1 LRELTPLK
9 TRPTDRTEV
18 AALAADFDA
27 LGLVVEGIERVGEG
41 LGDVVL
47 ARVLEIAAIPKAD
60 RIRRVVVDAGGAEP
74 VEVVCGAW
82 NFEVGDVVPF
92 ARVGTVLPGEFR
104 IEQRKMRGVVS
115 NGMLCSGRELRL
127 SDDHEGILVL
137 GRVGGYASGEAG
149 AGGLGGAGATGQ
161 AGVANLELGSP
172 LADYLGAGFEP
183 DVVFDLAIEG
193 NRPDC
198 LCMAGIARDIAAR
211 VGLPLSLPD
220 PVVEEGTEPASAY
233 ATVEVLAP
241 ELCHRLTAK
250 VLLGLT
256 SVASP
261 TLIQRRLT
269 LAGMRPIDSIV
280 DASNYVM
287 LELGQPTHPY
297 DLDRLAGRGLRVR
310 AARTGE
316 EVVTLDGATRVLGTR
331 SAKLDNPLAASDC
344 LICDA
349 EDRPVG
355 IGGVM
360 GGQSSEITSEVSR
373 VLLEVAWFLPVAVAR
388 TARWVG
394 LRSEASVRFERGV
407 DPEGIERAGLRFCE
421 LVVSAARAAGVA
433 PPVIACGLLDA
444 NPEPYVPRQIRVRAE
459 RVGALLGTKVRDE
472 QIAQLLQPLGFVA
485 SKLGSSPGKPA
496 GVAEA
501 AGAVGNVVA
510 SEAGATVGDVD
521 GGVLEVEVPSF
532 RPDVRREVDVA
543 EEVAR
548 RLGYQELPAT
558 DRRSPFVGRLSELQG
573 LRRRLKRILAGLG
586 AHEAWTM
593 SIVDPRDQR
602 RGGVTTP
609 LVPLLNPM
617 VAEESV
623 LRGDLLPGLLAA
635 ARHNA
640 GHRQPWI
647 RLFEIGDVFALP
659 SHPSAPR
666 AESAGSNGAGQSG
679 KSGESGTS
687 GESSESRKSGGAADD
702 WAELPEERE
711 LVALLLAGA
720 DDDAAVAVNA
730 WHVIADALRLDS
742 VELRAT
748 KRSGLHPARTAEL
761 AVAERVIGVVGE
773 VDPLTIEAF
782 ELPHER
788 VGWLELDLGLLAVA
802 PRRSLI
808 AGPVSRFPSSDV
820 DLAFIV
826 PDSIPAAEI
835 ESTLRQAAGGLCET
849 VELFDV
855 YRGAGVSEGS
865 RSLAYRLRFC
875 ALDRTLTDAE
885 VAELRAS
892 CIAAVETKYHAT
904 LRS

>member
-1 LRELTPLK
+1 MRVPLSWLRELTPLE

-18 AALAADFDA
+18 AALAADLDA

-41 LGDVVL
+41 LGEVVL

-60 RIRRVVVDAGGAEP
+60 RIRRVVVDAGGPDP

-92 ARVGTVLPGEFR
+92 APVGAVLPGEFR
-104 IEQRKMRGVVS
+104 IEQRRLRGVVS

-127 SDDHEGILVL
+127 SEDHEGILVL
-137 GRVGGYASGEAG
+137 GRGEGDDPGEAG
-149 AGGLGGAGATGQ
+149 AAGPTSAPGRS
-161 AGVANLELGSP
+161 AAASLELGSP
-172 LADYLGAGFEP
+172 LADHLGAGFEP

-211 VGLPLSLPD
+211 IGLPLVLPE
-220 PVVEEGTEPASAY
+220 PVVEEGSEPASTFANL
-233 ATVEVLAP
+233 EVLAP

-250 VLLGLT
+250 VLLGVA

-261 TLIQRRLT
+261 PLIQRRLT
-269 LAGMRPIDSIV
+269 LAGMRPIDSVV

-297 DLDRLAGRGLRVR
+297 DLDRLAGHGLRVR
-310 AARTGE
+310 AARAGE
-316 EVVTLDGATRVLGTR
+316 EIVTLDGVTRVLGTR
-331 SAKLDNPLAASDC
+331 PAKVDDPLAASDC

-407 DPEGIERAGLRFCE
+407 DPEGMERAGLRFCE
-421 LVVSAARAAGVA
+421 LVVAAARAAGVP
-433 PPVIACGLLDA
+433 PPVVASGLLDA
-444 NPEPYVPRQIRVRAE
+444 NPVPYVPRRITVRTA
-459 RVGALLGTKVRDE
+459 RVGALLGTKLRDE
-472 QIAQLLQPLGFVA
+472 EVVQLLGPLGLVA
-485 SKLGSSPGKPA
+485 RTRWSSPGTEESAVSA
-496 GVAEA
+496 GEAEA
-501 AGAVGNVVA
+501 
-510 SEAGATVGDVD
+510 S
-521 GGVLEVEVPSF
+521 VLEVEVPSF

-548 RLGYQELPAT
+548 RIGYQQMPAT
-558 DRRSPFVGRLSELQG
+558 DRRSPFVGRLSELQS

-602 RGGVTTP
+602 KGGVTSQ

-647 RLFEIGDVFALP
+647 RLFEIGDVFAL
-659 SHPSAPR
+659 SGSSSAPQ
-666 AESAGSNGAGQSG
+666 AESAGSNG
-679 KSGESGTS
+679 SGESGAP
-687 GESSESRKSGGAADD
+687 GRR
-702 WAELPEERE
+702 P
-711 LVALLLAGA
+711 
-720 DDDAAVAVNA
+720 
-730 WHVIADALRLDS
+730 
-742 VELRAT
+742 
-748 KRSGLHPARTAEL
+748 
-761 AVAERVIGVVGE
+761 
-773 VDPLTIEAF
+773 
-782 ELPHER
+782 
-788 VGWLELDLGLLAVA
+788 A
-802 PRRSLI
+802 PRGRRVRPATWLSCRTS
-808 AGPVSRFPSSDV
+808 ASSSR
-820 DLAFIV
+820 
-826 PDSIPAAEI
+826 
-835 ESTLRQAAGGLCET
+835 
-849 VELFDV
+849 
-855 YRGAGVSEGS
+855 
-865 RSLAYRLRFC
+865 
-875 ALDRTLTDAE
+875 
-885 VAELRAS
+885 
-892 CIAAVETKYHAT
+892 
-904 LRS
+904 